1 MFFKFRE
8 NSLNG
13 FHESQETKKKKQGD
27 GKKEQRV
34 ARSYFKFEKKIVK
47 KKKK

>member
-1 MFFKFRE
+1 M
-8 NSLNG
+8 G
-13 FHESQETKKKKQGD
+13 FTKVRKQKKKKQGD

-34 ARSYFKFEKKIVK
+34 ARSCFKFEKKIVK

>member
-13 FHESQETKKKKQGD
+13 FHESQETKKKQGD

-34 ARSYFKFEKKIVK
+34 ASAKFR
-47 KKKK
+47 

>member
-13 FHESQETKKKKQGD
+13 FHESQETKKKS
-27 GKKEQRV
+27 KEM
-34 ARSYFKFEKKIVK
+34 EKKSK
-47 KKKK
+47 E